1 MVCSI
6 QSRSPNRTWYVL
18 KTLVWLWYAFYKPSS
33 NLENHMTVCMGYPA
47 MTSQERAGKRRWK
60 GAGTPCRENG
70 VRTMIFYFI
79 SERMVCLWQNWA
91 SLKSIRSSRI
101 KSTLRR
107 LRKPTNWKYR
117 PEPHSKAALYPAA
130 WPGNSFSKEQ
140 LDRCTGSHLCSL
152 SAFSSVKRFEMQ
164 HFQHN
169 ALFLWTGKRAAR
181 GTYSQRLFQAQPH
194 SAQGSVHYAKLCCHS
209 MQKCRGW
216 LCRNE
221 QYDCAKM
228 HT

>member
-1 MVCSI
+1 MLYSEPFTEPDLIRPKNTCLIVICFLQAFIEPWKSHDRLHGI
-6 QSRSPNRTWYVL
+6 PGEE
-18 KTLVWLWYAFYKPSS
+18 TLW
-33 NLENHMTVCMGYPA
+33 G
-47 MTSQERAGKRRWK
+47 RAGKRRWK
-60 GAGTPCRENG
+60 GAGTPYRENG

-101 KSTLRR
+101 KLTLRR

>member
-1 MVCSI
+1 MLYSEPFTEPDLIRPKNTCLIVICFLQAFIEPWKSHDRLHGI
-6 QSRSPNRTWYVL
+6 PGNDLARASR
-18 KTLVWLWYAFYKPSS
+18 KTP
-33 NLENHMTVCMGYPA
+33 LERGRNTM
-47 MTSQERAGKRRWK
+47 QRDRRK
-60 GAGTPCRENG
+60 KTNS
-70 VRTMIFYFI
+70 I

-101 KSTLRR
+101 KLTLRR

-169 ALFLWTGKRAAR
+169 VLFLWTGKRAAR